1 MAQTAS
7 SSKRKLVKHWVGARK
22 AAGKPSLSLIVDPAP
37 QQSPITDPVSSRKNA
52 GGKAAS
58 VVTATLPPVP
68 NRGDKLVGEAVEV
81 AATVNRLIEQ
91 KAGQIENRSRDL
103 IRLMLLVRESFENQG
118 TIDEKALWQ
127 FVDRRAGPVRGALR
141 NQWQRLAKVCVPKET
156 KRPQVSKYGYVL
168 AALVKEGIGSDT
180 VMEEFEAE
188 APVADSK
195 RDYTG
200 MDRFVRLYKADI
212 AGPPRDANPF
222 MTLKSER
229 LREQAELLI
238 DALRAR
244 HLLSPEVED
253 VSDLVLPDP
262 LEEKRFKV

>member
-1 MAQTAS
+1 MAQPAP
-7 SSKRKLVKHWVGARK
+7 SSKRKSAKRWIGARK
-22 AAGKPSLSLIVDPAP
+22 AAGKTSLSLIVDPAT
-37 QQSPITDPVSSRKNA
+37 QQKPIHDPVSSRKNT
-52 GGKAAS
+52 GIEAAS

-68 NRGDKLVGEAVEV
+68 SGRDKLVGDAVE
-81 AATVNRLIEQ
+81 AAAMVNRLIEE

-103 IRLMLLVRESFENQG
+103 IRLMLIVRESFEDQG
-118 TIDEKALWQ
+118 TIDEEAFWQ
-127 FVDRRAGPVRGALR
+127 FVDHRAGPVRGKLKNR
-141 NQWQRLAKVCVPKET
+141 WQRLAKVCVPKET

-180 VMEEFEAE
+180 VMEEFEIE
-188 APVADSK
+188 
-195 RDYTG
+195 G

-212 AGPPRDANPF
+212 VGPAKDANPF

-253 VSDLVLPDP
+253 VSDLMLSDP
-262 LEEKRFKV
+262 PEEKRFKV